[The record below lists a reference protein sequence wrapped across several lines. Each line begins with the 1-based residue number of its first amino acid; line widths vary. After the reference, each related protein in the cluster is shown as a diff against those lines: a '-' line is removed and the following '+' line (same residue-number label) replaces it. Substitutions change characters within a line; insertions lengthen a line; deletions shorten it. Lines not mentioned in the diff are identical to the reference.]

1 MDRFYRLPRAALL
14 IASLL
19 ATAPAWANSTECR
32 ERYPSVA
39 AQAAMLDVAWTTAE
53 RLDALPDV
61 DVVVAARGGQDLSRY
76 GLRHSHLAFL
86 LREDDGRWRA
96 MHLLNRCKTDSSQLY
111 HEGLGNF
118 VGESGGHTDLR
129 IGVPAAPLR
138 AALRAMLVSPSIQPK
153 ALHETKYNVVA
164 YPFATDYQNSNQWVL
179 EVLAAAMAQSEGA
192 PAIVKREQAQQWLRQ
207 QKYQP
212 SVLHIGLG
220 KRVGARLFV
229 ANATTTDH
237 PASERIS
244 GNYSVV
250 TVESVFDFLH
260 QRSQLQQE
268 LVIPHVPVAGAAA
281 ATP

>member
-1 MDRFYRLPRAALL
+1 
-14 IASLL
+14 
-19 ATAPAWANSTECR
+19 
-32 ERYPSVA
+32 
-39 AQAAMLDVAWTTAE
+39 
-53 RLDALPDV
+53 
-61 DVVVAARGGQDLSRY
+61 
-76 GLRHSHLAFL
+76 
-86 LREDDGRWRA
+86 
-96 MHLLNRCKTDSSQLY
+96 
-111 HEGLGNF
+111 
-118 VGESGGHTDLR
+118 
-129 IGVPAAPLR
+129 
-138 AALRAMLVSPSIQPK
+138 MLVSPSIQPK

-179 EVLAAAMAQSEGA
+179 EVLAAAMAQAEGA

-237 PASERIS
+237 PAGERIS

-268 LVIPHVPVAGAAA
+268 LVIPMCRWPVRRRHPANLRSPPGDQEVPCSVACAFPPLPCCSACWCPPSMPA
-281 ATP
+281 PRRS